1 MSSLVLTVIPIA
13 IPVLLLMS
21 AMGLLSYIDGSHPVA
36 RELKRKALHISVG
49 LAAVS
54 FPIFL
59 REPWMIIAALGL
71 AIVWL
76 MSVRRFSF
84 LRRHFGTVL
93 HDVKRESHGEIYF
106 AISIGGLLLL
116 TQNEPMLFV
125 IPILILTLADAFAAI
140 VGKVF
145 PIGPLAGMASGKT
158 AAGCSAFFIVAFVV
172 SSWMLV
178 TFVDLPM
185 THTLVL
191 AAALAA
197 TTCFAEAISRRG
209 IDNLIVPGLAYLT
222 LLWSNVP
229 STAVNTSI
237 VQLQLE
243 FNALIA
249 GS

>member
-1 MSSLVLTVIPIA
+1 MSSLVPIA
-13 IPVLLLMS
+13 IPVVLLMS
-21 AMGLLSYIDGSHPVA
+21 AMGILSYIESSRLIV

-49 LAAVS
+49 LAAIS
-54 FPIFL
+54 FPLFL

-71 AIVWL
+71 VIAWL
-76 MSVRRFSF
+76 ASVRRFSF
-84 LRRHFGTVL
+84 LRRRFGTVL
-93 HDVKRESHGEIYF
+93 HDVKRESLGEIYF

-116 TQNEPMLFV
+116 TQNEPILFV

-145 PIGPLAGMASGKT
+145 PIGRLAGMATGKT
-158 AAGCSAFFIVAFVV
+158 AAGCSAFFVVAFAV
-172 SSWMLV
+172 SFWILV
-178 TFVDLPM
+178 TFVDLPT
-185 THTLVL
+185 THTLIL
-191 AAALAA
+191 AVVLAA

-249 GS
+249 GT